1 MQVGHSTHEV
11 DASRR
16 EDHEELRWNVCLIE
30 SFNQFLCG
38 PCHHELVQLLVRALL
53 RVTQP
58 VSESPDAVLFVVGD
72 ALGLALL
79 IQVVVY
85 VRKQFW
91 NLSV

>member
-1 MQVGHSTHEV
+1 MPVPVDQPEFGEAAKFSVGSDVREEV
-11 DASRR
+11 
-16 EDHEELRWNVCLIE
+16 
-30 SFNQFLCG
+30 
-38 PCHHELVQLLVRALL
+38 VRALL